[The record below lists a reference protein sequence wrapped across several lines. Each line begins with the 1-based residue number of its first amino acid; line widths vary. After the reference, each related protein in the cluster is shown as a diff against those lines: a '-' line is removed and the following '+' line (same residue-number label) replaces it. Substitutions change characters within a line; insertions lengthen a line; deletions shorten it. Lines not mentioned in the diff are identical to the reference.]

1 MVQVSAR
8 ESGNMAR
15 QSKNTAED
23 EFDERNS
30 DDIQALRLSSLMIG
44 LAASRVPMPTATIR
58 SLYYPGLDEQ
68 AFFKKFQRDRKMLST
83 CGVAVVESGRNASG
97 ALWAIDAQ
105 ATFAQAQE
113 LTRQDAAFIDVAGMP
128 LANDPAFPYRDELTL
143 ALAKINR
150 RYNAVVTRRDA
161 AGGKAWDSTLAD
173 LLDAL
178 QSRHPIDVRYQP
190 KDAAEKD
197 YCLALY
203 GSFGFREQTYF
214 VACEYDRGSRAIA
227 SVPRTYRLDRFR
239 KVRAIASR
247 TYTVPEDFCI
257 SDFVRLPFQMG
268 EATLHASFS
277 PLGMAGKDAH
287 LRTSGVTELTARG
300 YAMEDGTIRDVP
312 VANEQVAAAWSIDAG
327 VVPMEPESLVQAYRG
342 ILLSASDCQPQSLDP
357 WLAAGKAHASN
368 AHPRRRGRKGGVLEA
383 RQLSALIGSL
393 DEEGATI
400 SANVVAQRLGCTIA
414 HAKHLLSLLIDASD
428 EESLNRLPLA
438 TDDDMSE
445 AVLLFNTIAGRP
457 IRLTLTES
465 VALIA
470 ALLLAGVEP
479 QDPLFQ
485 KLSQS
490 LSAAIGDAPT
500 VASLVVARQEP
511 SSPEAL
517 PTCADAITNRRIIWF
532 GYTSTTGQHSRRL
545 VKPSSISHRDGQ
557 WYLEGYDLSRSAMRN
572 FRIDRMTDVTIAKD
586 HANVPEI
593 APDGTPQ
600 RTINFVLLDQALADA
615 LPWNQT
621 SFTPLAS
628 GATLVRCPYF
638 GGTWLPRR
646 LAACGGAIAIDDA
659 DMCKLVRQYAKSAL
673 QA

>member
-1 MVQVSAR
+1 
-8 ESGNMAR
+8 MAR

-23 EFDERNS
+23 EFDDRNS

-58 SLYYPGLDEQ
+58 SLYYPDLDEQ

-105 ATFAQAQE
+105 ATFAHPQE
-113 LTRQDAAFIDVAGMP
+113 LTRQDAAFIDVACMP

-161 AGGKAWDSTLAD
+161 TGGKPWDSTLAE

-178 QSRHPIDVRYQP
+178 QARHPIDVRYQP

-214 VACEYDRGSRAIA
+214 VACEYDRDSRAVA
-227 SVPRTYRLDRFR
+227 SSPRTFRLDRFR

-247 TYTVPEDFCI
+247 TYEVPQDFCI
-257 SDFVRLPFQMG
+257 GDFVRLPFQMG
-268 EATLHASFS
+268 EVTLCASFS
-277 PLGMAGKDAH
+277 PLGAAGHTGDPCAP
-287 LRTSGVTELTARG
+287 GVSELAARG
-300 YAMEDGTIRDVP
+300 YAMEDGLVQGVP
-312 VANEQVAAAWSIDAG
+312 VSNAQVAATWSIDAA
-327 VVPMEPESLVQAYRG
+327 VAPVEPESLVQAYRS
-342 ILLSASDCQPQSLDP
+342 ILLAASDCQPRALDP
-357 WLAAGKAHASN
+357 WLAAGKSHASQS
-368 AHPRRRGRKGGVLEA
+368 HPRRRGRKGGVLEA

-393 DEEGATI
+393 DSEGATI

-445 AVLLFNTIAGRP
+445 AVLLFGTTAGRP

-465 VALIA
+465 VSLIA

-490 LSAAIGDAPT
+490 LSAAIGDAPA
-500 VASLVVARQEP
+500 VAGLAAAMQEP
-511 SSPEAL
+511 SCPKVL
-517 PTCADAITNRRIIWF
+517 PTCADAITSRNIISF
-532 GYTSTTGQHSRRL
+532 GYTSTTGQHSSRL
-545 VKPSSISHRDGQ
+545 VKPGAISHRNGQ
-557 WYLEGYDLSRSAMRN
+557 WYLEGYDLSRSSMRN
-572 FRIDRMTDVTIAKD
+572 FRIDRMTGVTVAEG
-586 HANVPEI
+586 HFNVPNV
-593 APDGTPQ
+593 APDGAPQ
-600 RTINFVLLDQALADA
+600 RTIRFVLLDQALVDA
-615 LPWNQT
+615 LLWNQT

-628 GATLVRCPYF
+628 GTTFVSCPYF

-646 LAACGGAIAIDDA
+646 LAACGDSVVIEDA
-659 DMCKLVRQYAKSAL
+659 DMCKLVRQYARSAL

>member
-1 MVQVSAR
+1 MVQVAAR

-58 SLYYPGLDEQ
+58 SLYYPSLDEQ
-68 AFFKKFQRDRKMLST
+68 AFFKKFQRDRKMLAT

-113 LTRQDAAFIDVAGMP
+113 LTRQDAAFIDVACMP

-161 AGGKAWDSTLAD
+161 TGGKAWDSTLAE

-178 QSRHPIDVRYQP
+178 QARHPIDVRYQP

-214 VACEYDRGSRAIA
+214 VACEYDRDSRAIA
-227 SVPRTYRLDRFR
+227 SAPRTYRLDRFR
-239 KVRAIASR
+239 KVRTIASR

-268 EATLHASFS
+268 EATSRASFS
-277 PLGMAGKDAH
+277 PLGAAGKDAY
-287 LRTSGVTELTARG
+287 LRTAGVTELTARG
-300 YAMEDGTIRDVP
+300 YAMEDGTIQDVP

-342 ILLSASDCQPQSLDP
+342 ILLAASDCQPQSLDP

-428 EESLNRLPLA
+428 EENLNRLPLA

-500 VASLVVARQEP
+500 VHVIS
-511 SSPEAL
+511 
-517 PTCADAITNRRIIWF
+517 F
-532 GYTSTTGQHSRRL
+532 GYTSTTGQHSSRL
-545 VKPSSISHRDGQ
+545 VKPGAISHRNGQ
-557 WYLEGYDLSRSAMRN
+557 WYLEGYDLSRAAMRN
-572 FRIDRMTDVTIAKD
+572 FRIDRMTGVTIAKD
-586 HANVPEI
+586 HANVPKV

-600 RTINFVLLDQALADA
+600 RTINFVLLNQALADA

-628 GATLVRCPYF
+628 GATLVSCPYF

-646 LAACGGAIAIDDA
+646 LAACGGAIAIGDA

>member
-1 MVQVSAR
+1 MVQVAAR

-58 SLYYPGLDEQ
+58 SLYYPSLDEQ
-68 AFFKKFQRDRKMLST
+68 AFFKKFQRDRKMLAT

-113 LTRQDAAFIDVAGMP
+113 LTRQDAAFIDVACMP

-161 AGGKAWDSTLAD
+161 TGGKAWDSTLAE

-178 QSRHPIDVRYQP
+178 QARHPIDVRYQP

-214 VACEYDRGSRAIA
+214 VACEYDRDSRAIA
-227 SVPRTYRLDRFR
+227 SAPRTYRLDRFR
-239 KVRAIASR
+239 KVRTIASR

-268 EATLHASFS
+268 EATSRASFS
-277 PLGMAGKDAH
+277 PLGAAGKDAY
-287 LRTSGVTELTARG
+287 LRTAGVTELTARG
-300 YAMEDGTIRDVP
+300 YAMEDGTIQDVP

-342 ILLSASDCQPQSLDP
+342 ILLAASDCQPQSLDP

-470 ALLLAGVEP
+470 ALLLDSRE
-479 QDPLFQ
+479 
-485 KLSQS
+485 LS
-490 LSAAIGDAPT
+490 PKT
-500 VASLVVARQEP
+500 P
-511 SSPEAL
+511 SSKSFRKVCP
-517 PTCADAITNRRIIWF
+517 
-532 GYTSTTGQHSRRL
+532 Q
-545 VKPSSISHRDGQ
+545 PSATHPP
-557 WYLEGYDLSRSAMRN
+557 L
-572 FRIDRMTDVTIAKD
+572 
-586 HANVPEI
+586 
-593 APDGTPQ
+593 
-600 RTINFVLLDQALADA
+600 QALWWPGRS
-615 LPWNQT
+615 LP
-621 SFTPLAS
+621 
-628 GATLVRCPYF
+628 V
-638 GGTWLPRR
+638 PRPFPPAR
-646 LAACGGAIAIDDA
+646 
-659 DMCKLVRQYAKSAL
+659 MP
-673 QA
+673 